1 MPIIETHN
9 LSKKFGQRLAVDD
22 LTMEV
27 AEGEVLGFLGPN
39 GAGKTTTI
47 RMLSGIIAPTSGS
60 AIVAG
65 LRPDREPEKLHE
77 VIGLLTESAGFYD
90 RLTARR
96 NLEYFAG
103 FYSGIEV
110 SIQVEKYLRL
120 TGLWDRQRDKVGAFS
135 KGMKQRLA
143 LARALLHEPKV
154 LFLDEPT
161 AGLDPEA
168 AQEVRQ
174 MIKKLSMEGRTVFLS
189 THNLA
194 EAEYLCHRIAVI
206 RTRILAL
213 DTPDSLR
220 QRLFRRRVIV
230 QLESVSPSMVEAVRS
245 LAFVGG
251 ITQEGD
257 RLLIDLVDTDKNRP
271 ELVKCIVDAGGRVLG
286 VSEEQHSLEEVYLS
300 LVKEDR

>member
-1 MPIIETHN
+1 
-9 LSKKFGQRLAVDD
+9 
-22 LTMEV
+22 
-27 AEGEVLGFLGPN
+27 
-39 GAGKTTTI
+39 
-47 RMLSGIIAPTSGS
+47 
-60 AIVAG
+60 
-65 LRPDREPEKLHE
+65 
-77 VIGLLTESAGFYD
+77 
-90 RLTARR
+90 
-96 NLEYFAG
+96 
-103 FYSGIEV
+103 
-110 SIQVEKYLRL
+110 
-120 TGLWDRQRDKVGAFS
+120 
-135 KGMKQRLA
+135 
-143 LARALLHEPKV
+143 
-154 LFLDEPT
+154 
-161 AGLDPEA
+161 
-168 AQEVRQ
+168 
-174 MIKKLSMEGRTVFLS
+174 MEGRTVFLS